1 MDGVNCM
8 TFERCHPDFYR
19 DTEKYDH
26 KLNGCGLNYDIGM
39 HLFQDG
45 LIWINGPYKSGANN
59 DRGDFVEH
67 VLRDKLKYIGDKEA
81 QIKLAYLM
89 TLVMTQLQILKHSPK

>member
-1 MDGVNCM
+1 M
-8 TFERCHPDFYR
+8 TGEHCQPDFSR
-19 DTEKYDH
+19 DTEQYNNE
-26 KLNGCGLNYDIGM
+26 LNGCILTYELGT
-39 HLFQDG
+39 HLFQYR
-45 LIWINGPYKSGANN
+45 LIWMNCPFKYGANN

-67 VLRDKLKYIGDKEA
+67 GLRDKLKYIGDKEA